1 VNESPEPREP
11 GRRTDLERF
20 ADLDAGL
27 LDDEQAARLLADPRA
42 QAVHAALTATR
53 AELASLRD
61 PPVPAEFAARWDAAL
76 AAEAHRTGGTD
87 ATTTA
92 PGIDDAGS
100 ADEPPEA
107 RGARSRPRSRAAR
120 PPRRGAGPGGRP
132 STHRPRARRRRPRP
146 ALIAATGL
154 AALIAVT
161 ALWPRPTG
169 PSLDEVNLATTA
181 RESIGLHDVG
191 DLSDPARRTGCLRAV
206 APPGI
211 PPDGALLG
219 GRRVEFDGRPAVLLV
234 LAGGELGRLHIVIV
248 DPECGPAGGTLLH
261 ADTIGQ

>member
-11 GRRTDLERF
+11 GRRTDLEQF

-27 LDDEQAARLLADPRA
+27 LDDERAARLLADPRA
-42 QAVHAALTATR
+42 QAVHAALAATR
-53 AELASLRD
+53 AELASLHD

-92 PGIDDAGS
+92 PGIEHGGS
-100 ADEPPEA
+100 ADEPPET
-107 RGARSRPRSRAAR
+107 RGAGRRPRSRAAR
-120 PPRRGAGPGGRP
+120 PARRGDGPGGRP
-132 STHRPRARRRRPRP
+132 RAHRRRPRP
-146 ALIAATGL
+146 ALVAATGL
-154 AALIAVT
+154 AVLIAVT

-169 PSLDEVNLATTA
+169 PALDEVNLATMA
-181 RESIGLHDVG
+181 RASIGLHDVG
-191 DLSDPARRTGCLRAV
+191 DLADPARRAGCLRAV

-234 LAGGELGRLHIVIV
+234 LAGGELGRLHIAIV
-248 DPECGPAGGTLLH
+248 NPECGPAGGTLLH
-261 ADTIGQ
+261 AETIGW